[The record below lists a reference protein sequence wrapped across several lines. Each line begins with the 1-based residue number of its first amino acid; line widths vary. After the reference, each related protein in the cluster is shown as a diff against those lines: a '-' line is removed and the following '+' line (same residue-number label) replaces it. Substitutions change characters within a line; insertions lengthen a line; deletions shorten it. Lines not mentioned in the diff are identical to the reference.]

1 MTAETAPIQ
10 AGLTRAGPAGPGSE
24 REARRPSLPDRLA
37 WYGIW
42 VAVVARILG
51 DRRFQAGV
59 MTRAMGAYAL
69 ASMIR
74 NNQARPMRRAAAWYD
89 MRGRVRGIKVRS
101 AARGRR

>member
-1 MTAETAPIQ
+1 MTAETAPVR
-10 AGLTRAGPAGPGSE
+10 ARLTIGGPAGPGSE

-59 MTRAMGAYAL
+59 ITRVTGAYAL
-69 ASMIR
+69 ASVIK

-101 AARGRR
+101 TARGRR